1 MNLIFLDVDGVLNSQ
16 KFADKM
22 LKYCNIDP
30 FENDMLDDHAIRL
43 LKVLVDE
50 TNARIVLT
58 SSWRNFGDSLSK
70 LAKQLSHHKLFIWSE
85 TPRCK
90 DENSCRGDEIT
101 LWFRRN
107 VGVFNYVILDDD
119 SDMTVHMEH
128 LVKTS
133 FDEGLTRADVDKAI
147 EILKGKTNDAIP
159 CNNPKESQEIPRN
172 RSHQQ
177 ACTRIYHTNSSY
189 GVGNQDKQD
198 CDLQD

>member
-22 LKYCNIDP
+22 LKDCNIDP

-101 LWFRRN
+101 LWFREN

-128 LVKTS
+128 LVQTS
-133 FDEGLTRADVDKAI
+133 FDDGLTRADVDKAI
-147 EILKGKTNDAIP
+147 EILKG
-159 CNNPKESQEIPRN
+159 EN
-172 RSHQQ
+172 R
-177 ACTRIYHTNSSY
+177 
-189 GVGNQDKQD
+189 
-198 CDLQD
+198 